1 MSTSKTSITL
11 QHSEDWYKWIVLVRN
26 VAGEVWEYCNPD
38 LLLPPYLPERP
49 AFPQLSFDT
58 AYNPLIIEQYKDQLR
73 QYETIRKKL
82 QEVRVWVGA
91 NVGEQHITR
100 LKGDTEWQL
109 LTNLK
114 KKFKPVDRTRE

>member
-1 MSTSKTSITL
+1 M
-11 QHSEDWYKWIVLVRN
+11 
-26 VAGEVWEYCNPD
+26 AGEVWEYCNLD
-38 LLLPPYLPERP
+38 LLLPSYLLEQP
-49 AFPQLSFDT
+49 AFPQLSFDI
-58 AYNPLIIEQYKDQLR
+58 AYNPLIIEQYKDQLH

-114 KKFKPVDRTRE
+114 KKFKLVDRTRE